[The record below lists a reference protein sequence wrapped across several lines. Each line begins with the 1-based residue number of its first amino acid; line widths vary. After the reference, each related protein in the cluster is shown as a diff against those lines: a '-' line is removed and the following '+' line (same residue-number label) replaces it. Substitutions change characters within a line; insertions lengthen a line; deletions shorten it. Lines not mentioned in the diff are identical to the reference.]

1 MIGRVMVRVS
11 DIDFDLQD
19 SQFDVLGTA
28 YMILIG
34 LFASDAGKKGGE
46 FFTPAGPSKLCATL
60 AALGL
65 DEAKTVGDCTCGSA
79 SMLLEVQ
86 KHLTTGKVGH
96 LPLLFM
102 TAEWNTTKDGKY
114 IQNRNQILRRA
125 ISRFDDF
132 EYQGYITGT
141 YGCFQFTFSGMKK
154 LEDLVIMKPDIN
166 QNIEQVIEEIR
177 KENEKSSARYE
188 ELISVL
194 QDIKNTPKNYGEYIS
209 DLANIAII
217 GSIIPSAVP
226 KVGKLLGRLISVL

>member
-1 MIGRVMVRVS
+1 M
-11 DIDFDLQD
+11 
-19 SQFDVLGTA
+19 
-28 YMILIG
+28 
-34 LFASDAGKKGGE
+34 
-46 FFTPAGPSKLCATL
+46 
-60 AALGL
+60 
-65 DEAKTVGDCTCGSA
+65 
-79 SMLLEVQ
+79 
-86 KHLTTGKVGH
+86 
-96 LPLLFM
+96 PLLFM
-102 TAEWNTTKDGKY
+102 TAEWNTTKNGKY

-132 EYQGYITGT
+132 EHQGYITGT
-141 YGCFQFTFSGMKK
+141 YGRFQFTFSGMKK

-177 KENEKSSARYE
+177 KENEKSSTRYE

-209 DLANIAII
+209 DLANIATI

>member
-1 MIGRVMVRVS
+1 MGQPSSKDVGKRAIYNYHVNEQIENKKVSMEIVENWYPQSYHQKEIFILSKIRKLCNGFDGRDIKVS
-11 DIDFDLQD
+11 DQ
-19 SQFDVLGTA
+19 
-28 YMILIG
+28 
-34 LFASDAGKKGGE
+34 E
-46 FFTPAGPSKLCATL
+46 
-60 AALGL
+60 
-65 DEAKTVGDCTCGSA
+65 
-79 SMLLEVQ
+79 
-86 KHLTTGKVGH
+86 

-102 TAEWNTTKDGKY
+102 TAEWNTTKNGKY

-132 EYQGYITGT
+132 EHQGYITGT
-141 YGCFQFTFSGMKK
+141 YGRFQFTFSGMKK

-177 KENEKSSARYE
+177 KENEKSSTRYE

-209 DLANIAII
+209 DLANIATI